1 MNIQEKIDINSV
13 FDLNLS
19 VEDFIKKLD
28 DLLKHNRVSLIE
40 RRTILRQKTQ
50 EFKDK
55 KLRKNA
61 DIRKRA

>member
-1 MNIQEKIDINSV
+1 MQEKIDYNSV
-13 FDLNLS
+13 IDLNLS
-19 VEDFIKKLD
+19 VDDFMEKLD
-28 DLLKHNRVSLIE
+28 DLLKHNRISFVE

>member
-1 MNIQEKIDINSV
+1 MLEKIDYNSI
-13 FDLNLS
+13 FDLSLS
-19 VEDFIKKLD
+19 TDEYMEKLD
-28 DLLKHNRVSLIE
+28 DLLKHNRVSIVE

-55 KLRKNA
+55 RIRKNA

>member
-1 MNIQEKIDINSV
+1 MNIQEKIDYNSV

-19 VEDFIKKLD
+19 VEDFIEKLD
-28 DLLKHNRVSLIE
+28 NILKHNRISLVE